1 MLMERQFAHP
11 HLPIGSADERAR
23 QDFVQ
28 SFKLHLAQDIVPDI
42 QRLYE
47 KNAEPEFVRLHGRA
61 PQDGA
66 EVQSVMQNDHIY
78 RMWESLYRTA
88 QEMIWTSVVEPI
100 ARDRHAMIEKARIS
114 HPLGSLTLDP
124 DLVLPRYIT
133 AVDIHCMPGGYHT
146 EDVEGDIAAG
156 ALYDRGVHIYGMGG
170 LGPRT
175 DMMGRLVSAY
185 LRDTFPDLKPKR
197 ILDLGCTVGH
207 SLLPYAEKFPEAEL
221 HGVDVAAPVL
231 RYAHARSESLG
242 VAVHYKQMNA
252 EELDYPDD
260 YFDLVVSHIL
270 LHETSN
276 KAIRR
281 ILKES
286 RRVARP
292 GGIVAHID
300 MPGPASM
307 SPFNNFMMMF
317 DGLKNNEPFWAT
329 FRKMDPMALLTEAGF
344 EGDNLFLQRISRAYS
359 GQAVFQKGKA
369 DGGRGYWQLIGGRK

>member
-1 MLMERQFAHP
+1 MLMERQFPHP
-11 HLPIGSADERAR
+11 HLPVGTADERAR

-47 KNAEPEFVRLHGRA
+47 KNAEPEFVRLHGRT

-66 EVQSVMQNDHIY
+66 EVQSVMQNDHVY

-100 ARDRHAMIEKARIS
+100 ARDRDAMIEKAKIS
-114 HPLGSLTLDP
+114 QPIGSLTLDP
-124 DLVLPRYIT
+124 DLVVPRYIT

-207 SLLPYAEKFPEAEL
+207 SLLPYAEIFPDADL

-231 RYAHARSESLG
+231 RYAHARAESLG

-300 MPGPASM
+300 MLGPQSM
-307 SPFNNFMMMF
+307 TPFNNFMMMF
-317 DGLKNNEPFWAT
+317 DGQKNNEPFWAT

-344 EGDNLFLQRISRAYS
+344 EGEDLFLQRISRAYS
-359 GQAVFQKGKA
+359 GQAVFQEGKA